1 MSEDDN
7 KGVSS
12 ATPILVSEY
21 LATSYRPDRD
31 YVDGEVRE
39 RNLGEWDHSWVQAN
53 LVSYFIQ
60 RRQSLGLRA
69 VTEQRVQVKATRFRV
84 PDVCVV
90 RSNLGQQILTRP
102 PFLCVEVLSPED
114 SLSSIKDRIE
124 DYLAF
129 GVENIWIVDP
139 QTKRLYWADAYGT
152 HEAPDSVLETQNP
165 SIRVDFN
172 ELWPE

>member
-1 MSEDDN
+1 
-7 KGVSS
+7 
-12 ATPILVSEY
+12 
-21 LATSYRPDRD
+21 
-31 YVDGEVRE
+31 
-39 RNLGEWDHSWVQAN
+39 
-53 LVSYFIQ
+53 VSYFIQ
-60 RRQSLGLRA
+60 RRESLGLRA

-90 RSNLGQQILTRP
+90 RSNPRQQILTRP

-139 QTKRLYWADAYGT
+139 QTKKLYWADAYGT

-165 SIRVDFN
+165 SVRVDFK

>member
-1 MSEDDN
+1 MSEADN
-7 KGVSS
+7 RVVSS
-12 ATPILVSEY
+12 VTSISVGEY

-39 RNLGEWDHSWVQAN
+39 RNFGEWEHSWVQAN

-60 RRQSLGLRA
+60 RRESFGLRA

-90 RSNLGQQILTRP
+90 RSNPRQQILTQP

-152 HEAPDSVLETQNP
+152 HEAPDSVLETRNP
-165 SIRVDFN
+165 SVRVDFN
-172 ELWPE
+172 EIWPE